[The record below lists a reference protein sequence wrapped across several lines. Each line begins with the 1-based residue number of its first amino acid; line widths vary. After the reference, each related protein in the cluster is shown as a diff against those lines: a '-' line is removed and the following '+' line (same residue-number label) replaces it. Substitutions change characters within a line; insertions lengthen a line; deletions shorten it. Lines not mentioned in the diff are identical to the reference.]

1 MELPKLFDEEVPFE
15 QDDPVVQWMT
25 FIDGQSKGVLE
36 VPTQKNKDI
45 KNAYDLLRIISQD
58 EKARMIYEARQKEIH
73 DQLTRIKSAKDEGRA
88 EGREEGREEGRV
100 EGREEGRAEGMA
112 EVAQK
117 LLKMDMNIEKIVEI
131 TGLTPS
137 EIAKIKK

>member
-1 MELPKLFDEEVPFE
+1 MELPKLFDKEVPSE
-15 QDDPVVQWMT
+15 QDDPVMQWMI

-36 VPTQKNKDI
+36 VLSQKNKDI
-45 KNAYDLLRIISQD
+45 KNAYDLLQIISQD

-73 DQLTRIKSAKDEGRA
+73 DQLTRIKSAKKEGRI
-88 EGREEGREEGRV
+88 EGRKEGRV
-100 EGREEGRAEGMA
+100 EGMA

-117 LLKMDMNIEKIVEI
+117 LLKMNMSIEKIVEI

-137 EIAKIKK
+137 EIVKMKK